1 MKQSITIWRNVCI
14 QRKFNNSTCNWYTIM
29 LIIYYLI
36 LIKKIKFTIQI
47 NQNYKKNVY
56 ESKYC
61 EKLINCLFIAF
72 LLKCICFNK

>member
-1 MKQSITIWRNVCI
+1 MQLV
-14 QRKFNNSTCNWYTIM
+14 YHYA
-29 LIIYYLI
+29 YYL
-36 LIKKIKFTIQI
+36 LFNFNKKKKFIIQI